1 MNSSNTIAAV
11 ILTYNEEQHI
21 SRCIYSLKNTVDE
34 VFVIDSFSKDNTVAI
49 AEKLGAK
56 VFQNSWVNYA
66 TQFNWALN
74 NCNIQS
80 EWVWRIDADEFYQ
93 NSNALDLKE
102 ELSKCTID
110 ITGIYIKRKI
120 IFMGKELLYG
130 GWYPVW
136 HLKIWRN
143 GKGFCE
149 NRWMD
154 EHIKLTEG
162 TTKQVNL
169 VQVDENLNDL
179 SWWTDKHNGYSS
191 REMVDLL
198 DTQYQIFSKSSVDPK
213 LFGTGEQRKRYLKL
227 KYLNLPLFVRPFLY
241 FFYVYIIKLGFL
253 DGKSGFIWYIL
264 QAFWYRFLVDA
275 KIYEL
280 QRRFKNDENLIIKYI
295 KDTYNIN

>member
-1 MNSSNTIAAV
+1 MKQANTIAAI

-21 SRCIYSLKNTVDE
+21 ARCINSLKNTVTE
-34 VFVIDSFSKDNTVAI
+34 IFIIDSFSKDNTVTI
-49 AEKLGAK
+49 AESLGAK
-56 VFQNSWVNYA
+56 VYQNPWVNYA
-66 TQFNWALN
+66 TQFNWALE
-74 NCNIQS
+74 NCDIQS

-93 NSNALDLKE
+93 NRDELNLKV
-102 ELSKCTID
+102 ELSNCSND
-110 ITGIYIKRKI
+110 ISGIYVKRKI
-120 IFMGKELLYG
+120 VFMGKELLHG

-162 TTKQVNL
+162 TTKQLNI

-179 SWWTDKHNGYSS
+179 SWWTEKHNSYSS

-198 DTQYQIFSKSSVDPK
+198 DSEYEIFSKSSVTPK
-213 LFGTGEQRKRYLKL
+213 LFGTAEQRKRYLKL
-227 KYLNLPLFVRPFLY
+227 KYLKLPLFVRPFMY
-241 FFYVYIIKLGFL
+241 FFYVYVIKLGFL
-253 DGKSGFIWYIL
+253 DGKSGFVWYVL

-280 QRRFKNDENLIIKYI
+280 RKKVGKDREAIVAYI
-295 KDTYNIN
+295 KNKYTV

>member
-1 MNSSNTIAAV
+1 MKKANTIAAI

-21 SRCIYSLKNTVDE
+21 ARCINSLKNTVAE
-34 VFVIDSFSKDNTVAI
+34 IFVIDSFSKDNTVTI
-49 AEKLGAK
+49 SESLGAK
-56 VFQNSWVNYA
+56 VYQNPWVNYA
-66 TQFNWALN
+66 TQFNWALE
-74 NCNIQS
+74 NCDIQS

-93 NSNALDLKE
+93 NRDELNLKV
-102 ELSKCTID
+102 ELSNSSND
-110 ITGIYIKRKI
+110 ISGIYVKRKI
-120 IFMGKELLYG
+120 VFMGKELLHG

-162 TTKQVNL
+162 TTKQLNI

-179 SWWTDKHNGYSS
+179 SWWTEKHNSYSS

-198 DTQYQIFSKSSVDPK
+198 DSEYEIFSKSSVTPK
-213 LFGTGEQRKRYLKL
+213 LFGTAEQRKRYLKL
-227 KYLNLPLFVRPFLY
+227 KYLKLPLFVRPFMY
-241 FFYVYIIKLGFL
+241 FFYVYVIKLGFL
-253 DGKSGFIWYIL
+253 DGKSGLVWYVL

-280 QRRFKNDENLIIKYI
+280 RKKVGKDKEAIVAYI
-295 KDTYNIN
+295 KNKYTV